1 MSYRNLYKR
10 RNFPREGTDR
20 VRTFKNNGE
29 GLEEERNEVPWPYH
43 YVLLSADSRSHKLP
57 RRGLL
62 FVLIKKEIKKDDF
75 CIFYMVYFTMFYASL
90 AVYGFSQIP
99 KIVIFSI
106 MPFGRYVDEFTMT
119 RLKYSK

>member
-1 MSYRNLYKR
+1 MYKSLSGFKKNAQLPCLIETFTKGEIFHER
-10 RNFPREGTDR
+10 GLTESELS
-20 VRTFKNNGE
+20 RTMVKDLKKRGMKYL
-29 GLEEERNEVPWPYH
+29 GPITMYSYH
-43 YVLLSADSRSHKLP
+43 YVLLSADSRGHKLP

-99 KIVIFSI
+99 KI
-106 MPFGRYVDEFTMT
+106 
-119 RLKYSK
+119 L